1 MGDVSS
7 RLRGDDDDGQPGRPD
22 EPVRVRSVDM
32 YVSYNAE
39 QHFTKGFHRTK
50 SEKPAPV
57 LRRGQTFAMV
67 ANLSRPFNT
76 QTDSLSLFFGIKG
89 VDRTSYNKHAVAM
102 VPVSF
107 TEGDTLATNAWGAVV
122 RKAEDKSL
130 LIEVMTPADCIV
142 GAWIM
147 DLDTKLRSQRES
159 PGLRY
164 TYPDAIYILFN
175 PWCKDDT
182 VYIENAD
189 LRFEYVLMHVG
200 AIWRGSYQNLRPCHW
215 KYGHFEENVLDCC
228 LYLLTNV
235 GKLKLPACA
244 DPVLVARHVSA
255 VVNSSDD
262 QGVLMGNWSQN
273 FAGGVP
279 PISWTGSNAIL
290 QQYYKTKKPVKFG
303 QCWVFAGVTTAVCR
317 ALGIPARTVTNYYS
331 AHDTHASATVDQ
343 FVDANGKAVDKL
355 NTDSVWNFH
364 VWNEVWMKRPDLSKG
379 GEYDGWQVID
389 GTPQEMSGGIFSCGP
404 ASVKAIRM
412 GELARPYDGTFVFA
426 EVNADQ
432 AYWRY
437 DSPQKPLKLLRKCTD
452 KIGQFISTKAVGA
465 WKREDVTHE
474 YKFEE
479 GTKEERDV
487 VLKAL
492 RENNHAY
499 ARYYLNDHLDDV
511 CFTIEPPKDVLI
523 GSSITVRAKCSNKSR
538 SKNYSC
544 KVNLRI
550 ETMSYTGI
558 TKRVLRH
565 QQFNLNLHP
574 TVEETVTLQV
584 NYQDYLK
591 DAQDQAIFKITLMA
605 NVPEVKYDFITQ
617 EDFMLRVPDI
627 VIKAH
632 GDVVVGKPQTFT
644 ASFQNPLPHKLN
656 RCYFAIEGPGLKQP
670 YYLALKEG
678 VHPRSEAWVDFQLT
692 PATAGPRSVAAKFL
706 SRELH
711 DVEGFLE
718 VLVKGGAEATN
729 GVNNAVNAVSP
740 TNPANP
746 VSPAGTAE

>member
-22 EPVRVRSVDM
+22 EAVKVRSVDM

-39 QHFTKGFHRTK
+39 NHFTKGFHRTK
-50 SEKPAPV
+50 SDKPAPV
-57 LRRGQTFAMV
+57 LRRGQPFAMV
-67 ANLSRPFNT
+67 VNLNRPFNT
-76 QTDSLSLFFGIKG
+76 QTDALSLFFGIKG
-89 VDRTSYNKHAVAM
+89 VDRTSYSKDAVRM

-107 TEGDTLATNAWGAVV
+107 SDADALTAGTWGAVV
-122 RKAEDKSL
+122 RKAEEKSL
-130 LIEVMTPADCIV
+130 LIEVMTPANCIV

-147 DLDTKLRSQRES
+147 DVDTKLRTQRES
-159 PGLRY
+159 SGNRY
-164 TYPDAIYILFN
+164 TYPELIYILFN

-182 VYIENAD
+182 VFMENPE
-189 LRFEYVLMHVG
+189 LRFEYVLAHNG
-200 AIWRGSYQNLRPCHW
+200 AIWRGSYNNLRPCHW
-215 KYGHFEENVLDCC
+215 KYGHFEEFVLDCC

-235 GKLKLPACA
+235 GKLRLPACS
-244 DPVLVARHVSA
+244 DPVLVARHISA

-262 QGVLMGNWSQN
+262 QGVLMGNWGTS

-279 PISWTGSNAIL
+279 PVSWTGSNAIL

-331 AHDTHASATVDQ
+331 AHDTHASVTVDQ
-343 FVDANGKAVDKL
+343 FVDVNGKPVDKL

-389 GTPQEMSGGIFSCGP
+389 ATPQEMSGGIFSCGP
-404 ASVKAIRM
+404 ASVKAIKA
-412 GELARPYDGTFVFA
+412 GELARPYDGTFVFS

-437 DSPQKPLKLLRKCTD
+437 DSPQKPLKLIRKCPD
-452 KIGQFISTKAVGA
+452 KVGQFISTKAVGA

-479 GTKEERDV
+479 GTREERDV

-499 ARYYLNDHLDDV
+499 ARYYLNDDMDDLS
-511 CFTIEPPKDVLI
+511 FSIEPVKDVLI
-523 GSSITVRAKCSNKSR
+523 GSSIVVRAKCNNKSR
-538 SKNYSC
+538 TKSYSC

-550 ETMSYTGI
+550 ETMAYTGI
-558 TKRVLRH
+558 TKRVLKH
-565 QQFNLNLHP
+565 QQFPLNLHP
-574 TVEETVTLQV
+574 TVEEVLTLTV
-584 NYQDYLK
+584 NYQDYFK
-591 DAQDQAIFKITLMA
+591 DAQDQAIFKVTIMA

-617 EDFMLRVPDI
+617 EDFMLRLPEID
-627 VIKAH
+627 IKAH
-632 GDVVVGKPQTFT
+632 GEVVVGKPQRFT

-656 RCYFAIEGPGLKQP
+656 RCFFAIEGPGLKQP
-670 YYLALKEG
+670 YYLALKDG
-678 VHPRSEAWVDFQLT
+678 VHPRSEGWVDFALT

-706 SRELH
+706 SRELQ

-718 VLVKGGAEATN
+718 VIVKGGEEAAN
-729 GVNNAVNAVSP
+729 GVNNAVNP
-740 TNPANP
+740 GNP
-746 VSPAGTAE
+746 VNPE

>member
-22 EPVRVRSVDM
+22 EAVKVRSVDM

-39 QHFTKGFHRTK
+39 NHFTKGFHRTK
-50 SEKPAPV
+50 SDKPAPV
-57 LRRGQTFAMV
+57 LRRGQPFAMV
-67 ANLSRPFNT
+67 VNLNRPFNT
-76 QTDSLSLFFGIKG
+76 QTDTLSLFFGIKG
-89 VDRTSYNKHAVAM
+89 VDRTSYSKDAVRM

-107 TEGDTLATNAWGAVV
+107 SDADALTAGTWGAVV
-122 RKAEDKSL
+122 RKAEEKSL
-130 LIEVMTPADCIV
+130 LIEVMTPANCIV

-147 DLDTKLRSQRES
+147 DVDTKLRTQRES
-159 PGLRY
+159 SGNRY
-164 TYPDAIYILFN
+164 TYPELIYILFN

-182 VYIENAD
+182 VFMENPE
-189 LRFEYVLMHVG
+189 LRFEYVLAHNG
-200 AIWRGSYQNLRPCHW
+200 AIWRGSYNNLRPCHW
-215 KYGHFEENVLDCC
+215 KYGHFEEFVLDCC

-235 GKLKLPACA
+235 GKLRLPACS
-244 DPVLVARHVSA
+244 DPVLVARHISA

-262 QGVLMGNWSQN
+262 QGVLMGNWGTS

-279 PISWTGSNAIL
+279 PVSWTGSNAIL

-331 AHDTHASATVDQ
+331 AHDTHASVTVDQ
-343 FVDANGKAVDKL
+343 FVDANGKPVDKL

-379 GEYDGWQVID
+379 GEYDGWQAID
-389 GTPQEMSGGIFSCGP
+389 ATPQEMSGGIFSCGP
-404 ASVKAIRM
+404 ASVKAIKA
-412 GELARPYDGTFVFA
+412 GELARPYDGTFVFS

-437 DSPQKPLKLLRKCTD
+437 DSPQKPLKLIRKCQD
-452 KIGQFISTKAVGA
+452 KVGQFISTKAVGA

-479 GTKEERDV
+479 GTREERDV

-499 ARYYLNDHLDDV
+499 ARYYLNDDMDDLS
-511 CFTIEPPKDVLI
+511 FSIEPVKDVLI
-523 GSSITVRAKCSNKSR
+523 GSSIVVRAKCNNKSR
-538 SKNYSC
+538 SKSYSC

-550 ETMSYTGI
+550 ETMAYTGI
-558 TKRVLRH
+558 TKRVLKH
-565 QQFNLNLHP
+565 QQFPLNLHP
-574 TVEETVTLQV
+574 TVEEVLTLTV
-584 NYQDYLK
+584 NYQDYFK
-591 DAQDQAIFKITLMA
+591 DAQDQAVFKVTIMA

-617 EDFMLRVPDI
+617 EDFMLRLPEID
-627 VIKAH
+627 IKAH
-632 GDVVVGKPQTFT
+632 GEVVVGKPQRFT

-656 RCYFAIEGPGLKQP
+656 RCFFAIEGPGLKQP
-670 YYLALKEG
+670 YYLALKDG
-678 VHPRSEAWVDFQLT
+678 VHPRSEGWVDFALT
-692 PATAGPRSVAAKFL
+692 PSTAGPRSVAAKFL
-706 SRELH
+706 SRELQ

-718 VLVKGGAEATN
+718 VIVKGGEEAAN
-729 GVNNAVNAVSP
+729 GVNNPV
-740 TNPANP
+740 NP
-746 VSPAGTAE
+746 VNPGNPE